1 MNENKNQTEG
11 INAGASPLAG
21 IVGGQGRMGRWFER
35 FFKKAGLSVLIADKD
50 TELSAEDIAMKCD
63 VVVLSVPMEV
73 FPEVVKRIGPLLPE
87 DAFLTDLCS
96 LKQEQVA
103 LMLRHSRCEVA
114 GTHPLFG
121 PSEESI
127 KRRRVAICPG
137 RGKRWLIWWEGL
149 LKNSGALTHIV
160 DPALHDR
167 AMAWVQALNHFLCLS
182 LGKALERDGIDLK
195 EILALATPSFER
207 QMGIVARL
215 THQDPGLY
223 AYIQMANPYAVEALK
238 TFSEQ
243 AESIHKIIIDNNVES
258 FNKIFKDV
266 QAMGRALLS
275 YEGEGSIH

>member
-1 MNENKNQTEG
+1 MV
-11 INAGASPLAG
+11 G

-35 FFKKAGLSVLIADKD
+35 FFKKSGLSVFIADRD
-50 TELSAEDIAMKCD
+50 TGLSAEDIAMRCN

-73 FPEVVKRIGPLLPE
+73 FPEIVERIGPMLPK

-96 LKQEQVA
+96 LKQKQMA
-103 LMLRHSRCEVA
+103 LMLEHSRCEVA

-121 PSEESI
+121 PAEDSI
-127 KRRRVAICPG
+127 QRRRVAICPG
-137 RGKRWLIWWEGL
+137 RGKKWLGWWEGL
-149 LKNSGALTHIV
+149 LKDGGALTHIV
-160 DPALHDR
+160 DAALHDR

-182 LGKALERDGIDLK
+182 LGKALEKDGIDLK

-215 THQDPGLY
+215 AHQDPGLY
-223 AYIQMANPYAVEALK
+223 AHIQMANPYAAEALK

-243 AESIHKIIIDNNVES
+243 AESIHKIITDKDLES
-258 FNKIFKDV
+258 FNKIFRDV
-266 QAMGRALLS
+266 QAMGRVLLS